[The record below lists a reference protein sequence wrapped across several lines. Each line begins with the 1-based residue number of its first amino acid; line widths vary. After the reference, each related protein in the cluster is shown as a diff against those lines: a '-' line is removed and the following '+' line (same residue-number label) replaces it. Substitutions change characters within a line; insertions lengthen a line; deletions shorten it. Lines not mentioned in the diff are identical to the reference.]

1 MIARARALLQRYIDR
16 KTIRNWIHVVILFV
30 SLIVVLGNAVR
41 GVENELFELM
51 IGTGLLTG
59 WLLTC
64 TSLPGGAFVAIAT
77 VLGTSL
83 VLVRVGRL
91 GKVIALLL
99 SQLGIYLART
109 VARLWDRSGLPDSE
123 ILQWAWVELGEKLG
137 TLGIRLWNWIAN
149 LVQGQPLFDPVAIA
163 IVWGVL
169 SWGLAVWT
177 MWAIFRQ
184 RKPILALLP
193 PIAFV
198 AISLVYIGK
207 PPHMLVIMLGA
218 GISLVVHLR
227 HDTRTEHWERDQ
239 LSYASIIQPKIARTA
254 ILLSLGLMLIA
265 TIAPSISIRQI
276 ANLIREMTAERV
288 KDEEIAKS
296 LGLESKSEP
305 RTVDV
310 LDRRQSAGLPNR
322 HLIGSGEKLSDEVV
336 MIIRVQEREK
346 DRADLTEEGPI
357 TQPYY
362 WRNLSY
368 DRYVGRGWASRDS
381 IEQKYAAGEQTIPSW
396 SDKYRLIRQEV
407 EFIEDLNGLL
417 HTAGMPLSVDQDF
430 KVAWRIREQD
440 LNAYD
445 IFGATVKDNSYR
457 ADSLLPDYSEAELRN
472 AGQDYPGWVSKRY
485 LTLPREMPERVLA
498 LARDLTATE
507 PTPYDR
513 ALAIEQYLRT
523 FPYTLDLPQPPI
535 DQDITDYFLFGAQR
549 GYCDYYATAMV
560 VLARASGIPARLAT
574 GYIGGYY
581 DESEDAYIVTAD
593 LAHAWP
599 EVYFPGYGWISFEP
613 TGGRP
618 AIDRPAQPIP
628 KLPANF
634 EPSFEP
640 LVPEQTLSPGR
651 RLLIGLTII
660 SVIVTGPL
668 LWWAISDFW
677 LAHLP
682 VDKLAPKLYRR
693 IRRHGRWLE
702 LPSSP
707 GDTPDEFKA
716 RLIGYLHQIGRG
728 SIQADWLLD
737 AVKTIDTFIDNYI
750 LLLYSPHETP
760 PTDSQA
766 LMHLF
771 RQIRP
776 RLWLLWVLKRAYPNR
791 LMRIVLWDQAPVTI
805 SPTRQEKL

>member
-1 MIARARALLQRYIDR
+1 MIARARVLLQRYIDK

-30 SLIVVLGNAVR
+30 SMIAVLGNAVR
-41 GVENELFELM
+41 GVENDLFELI
-51 IGTGLLTG
+51 IGIGLLTG

-64 TSLPGGAFVAIAT
+64 TPLPGGAFAAIAT
-77 VLGTSL
+77 VMGISI

-91 GKVIALLL
+91 GKIIALLL
-99 SQLGIYLART
+99 SQLGNYLARM
-109 VARLWDRSGLPDSE
+109 VAQLWNRSGPPDSE

-137 TLGIRLWNWIAN
+137 TLGIRLWDWLAN

-163 IVWGVL
+163 IIWGIA

-193 PIAFV
+193 LLAFV

-218 GISLVVHLR
+218 GISLIVHLR
-227 HDTRTEHWERDQ
+227 HDTRIQHWERDQ
-239 LSYASIIQPKIARTA
+239 LSYAGIIQPKIARTA
-254 ILLSLGLMLIA
+254 MLLSLGLMLIA

-276 ANLIREMTAERV
+276 ANLIRETTAKKV

-296 LGLESKSEP
+296 LGLENQSEP
-305 RTVDV
+305 RSVDV
-310 LDRRQSAGLPNR
+310 LDQRQSGGLPNR
-322 HLIGSGEKLSDEVV
+322 HLIGINEKLSDRVV
-336 MIIRVQEREK
+336 MIIRVQEQEK
-346 DRADLTEEGPI
+346 DRTDLTDEGP
-357 TQPYY
+357 TAQQYY

-396 SDKYRLIRQEV
+396 TNEYRLIRQEV
-407 EFIEDLNGLL
+407 QYIDDLNGLL
-417 HTAGMPLSVDQDF
+417 HTAGTLLSVDQDF
-430 KVAWRIREQD
+430 KVAWRIREKD

-445 IFGATVKDNSYR
+445 LFGATVQTKSYR

-472 AGQDYPGWVSKRY
+472 ASRDYPGWVSNRY
-485 LTLPREMPERVLA
+485 LPLPNKIPERVLA

-535 DQDITDYFLFGAQR
+535 NQDITDYFLFSIQR

-618 AIDRPAQPIP
+618 AIDRPARPIP

-640 LVPEQTLSPGR
+640 LVPEKTPTPGR
-651 RLLIGLTII
+651 RLALSVTILLGLVAGF
-660 SVIVTGPL
+660 SM
-668 LWWAISDFW
+668 WWIISDFW

-682 VDKLAPKLYRR
+682 MDKLAPKLYRR
-693 IRRHGRWLE
+693 IHRHGRRLD
-702 LPSSP
+702 LPSRP
-707 GDTPDEFKA
+707 GDTPHEVKA
-716 RLIGYLHQIGRG
+716 RLIGYLHQLGRG
-728 SIQADWLLD
+728 STQADWLL
-737 AVKTIDTFIDNYI
+737 AGEQSINLFIDNYI
-750 LLLYSPHETP
+750 CSLYSANKTP
-760 PTDSQA
+760 PIESQA
-766 LMHLF
+766 LMQLF
-771 RQIRP
+771 KQIRP

-791 LMRIVLWDQAPVTI
+791 LMRIMLWDQAPVTI
-805 SPTRQEKL
+805 STTRQEKI